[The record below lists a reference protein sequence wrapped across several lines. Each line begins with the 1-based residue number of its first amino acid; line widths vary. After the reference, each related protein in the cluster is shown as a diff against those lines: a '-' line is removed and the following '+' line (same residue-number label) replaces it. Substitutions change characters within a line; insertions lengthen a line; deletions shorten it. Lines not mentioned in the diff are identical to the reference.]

1 MQHPTAR
8 PVLLWGKPLCAGC
21 DSAVSLLTRIALLQT
36 PVCLEPGT
44 QYSVDA
50 YFSQPSASVPKA
62 KPFILIDS
70 VSNAVSTPK
79 RLHLYFLIYNLYFEM
94 FFVWLLFVCVF
105 VLLNRLTQAFQSH
118 L

>member
-70 VSNAVSTPK
+70 VSNAVPTPK
-79 RLHLYFLIYNLYFEM
+79 RLHLYHFEM
-94 FFVWLLFVCVF
+94 FIVWLLFVRAF
-105 VLLNRLTQAFQSH
+105 VLLNRLTQTFQNH